1 MERTPSVVIEARR
14 SWELN
19 LGELREYT
27 DLWYFLIWR
36 DIKARYAQSVLGVG
50 WALIQPVFSM
60 IIFTIVFSRVAQ
72 IDSDGIPYPIFSYAA
87 LVPWIYFS
95 NALTEGSA
103 SLVKNSNMLSKI
115 YFPRLIIPLTAVFGR
130 LIDFAI
136 SFLLLF
142 VLMLWFQ
149 VTPTVWVLT
158 LPFLILL
165 MICTAAGLA
174 LWLSTLG
181 IQFRDVNYGMSFGIQ
196 LMMYAAPVVYPTSL
210 IPEQYRLLYGLNPMV
225 GVIEG
230 FRASLLGFTPMPWD
244 LLATGSFTATL
255 LLVSGAFYFRRK
267 EAIFADVA

>member
-1 MERTPSVVIEARR
+1 MERTTSVVIEAHR
-14 SWELN
+14 SWGLN
-19 LGELREYT
+19 LGELREYG

-95 NALTEGSA
+95 NAVNEGSA

-244 LLATGSFTATL
+244 LLAMGSFTATL
-255 LLVSGAFYFRRK
+255 LLMSGAVYFRRR